1 MTANKRKAAAV
12 GAAGAALVLVLAVGF
27 QLERHDGASGS
38 AASGTG
44 GAASGAPTLAG
55 KSGTGRT
62 SGDKPAWRSLTPAQ
76 QQALQPLQGE
86 WDTMDGVRRQRW
98 LQLASRFGAMKPEE
112 QQRVHERMRAWVK
125 LTPAQRELARETYSR
140 TRKIAP
146 DQKAASWES
155 YLQLPDD
162 QKRKLAASAA
172 TRKAPAVV
180 PSQANAKVVAPLGQG
195 ASACPVGTVRNSV
208 SATPPCVNAAAPGTP
223 AAAPSAPPATTPPV
237 PAPPAQQDNPAPA
250 NWGITPNNA

>member
-1 MTANKRKAAAV
+1 MTVNKRKAAAV

-27 QLERHDGASGS
+27 QLDRHDGASGGAAS
-38 AASGTG
+38 ATGAAASGT
-44 GAASGAPTLAG
+44 PTLAG
-55 KSGTGRT
+55 KSGEGRNN
-62 SGDKPAWRSLTPAQ
+62 GDKPAWRILTPAQ
-76 QQALQPLQGE
+76 QQALQPLQSE
-86 WDTMDGVRRQRW
+86 WDAMDGVRRQRW

-155 YLQLPDD
+155 YLQLPDE

-180 PSQANAKVVAPLGQG
+180 PSPANAKVVAPLGQG
-195 ASACPVGTVRNSV
+195 ASACPAGTVRNSV
-208 SATPPCVNAAAPGTP
+208 SATPPCVSTPVPGTP
-223 AAAPSAPPATTPPV
+223 AAAPSAPPATTPPA
-237 PAPPAQQDNPAPA
+237 PTPPAQQDNPAPA